1 MREIAEMANANGPF
15 KPTAAR
21 EDIPEIGIGM
31 LGYGFMGKAHS
42 NAYRQMSVFYWPPEV
57 RPRLVAICGRTEARV
72 AEAAV
77 RYGYEGY
84 YTDWR
89 GLVGD
94 ERIRILD
101 NGASANA
108 HAEPTIAAV
117 KAGKH
122 VLCEK
127 PLAPT
132 AAEARAVWQA
142 AEEAGVKHMTGFNY
156 RFIPAVRYARELIDE
171 GVLGRL
177 YHFRGR
183 WLYDGGDNPDR
194 PYGSNFDRSRGGY
207 GSLGNIGVHII
218 DLARYLMGEMGS
230 VEGIPATFVKERP
243 LPDGSGEMGSVTTD
257 DAFVATVEFTSG
269 AVGTLE
275 ASTVATGRKQNG
287 WFEINGSKGSVI
299 FDLERLNELRI
310 CRRGSTSDKA
320 EGFTDVL
327 ITERTHPFMEHWWL
341 PGLIIGWEHTFVH
354 EVAHFI
360 RAVVDDE
367 DVAPHGATFEDG
379 YRAVAVTEAIR
390 RSWET
395 GQRARLA
402 DEYVSE
408 VGV

>member
-408 VGV
+408 VGE

>member
-1 MREIAEMANANGPF
+1 MANANGPF
-15 KPTAAR
+15 RPTAAR